1 LRADKQQ
8 VYILGTSSDI
18 MAKTKQTFR
27 VGHTYSNKHNQRVAT
42 VITHVVSDS
51 GTQLFEL
58 GQGIDGEGFATW
70 FHDGD
75 FVDWDYV
82 GLSFLTKESTDLR
95 GRPTIIADR
104 TGGEEE

>member
-1 LRADKQQ
+1 
-8 VYILGTSSDI
+8 

-27 VGHTYSNKHNQRVAT
+27 VGHTYSNKHNKRVAT

-51 GTQLFEL
+51 GTDLYEL
-58 GQGIDGEGFATW
+58 GQGIDGEGLATW

-75 FVDWDYV
+75 FDDWDYI
-82 GLSFLTKESTDLR
+82 GLSFLTKESMDRR
-95 GRPTIIADR
+95 GRPTVIADR